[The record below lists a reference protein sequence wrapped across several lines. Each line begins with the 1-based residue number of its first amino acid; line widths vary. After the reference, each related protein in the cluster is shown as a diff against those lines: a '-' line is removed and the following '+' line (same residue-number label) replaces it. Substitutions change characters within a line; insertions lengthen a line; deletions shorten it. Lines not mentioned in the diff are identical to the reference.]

1 MEISSLNLRLRGL
14 ILKKWQV
21 VHLYSGLYIDLDQN
35 LDLDNNLYLS
45 SCSDGTF
52 TLQLDLESVYHFYY
66 VLDFDPDAGLGLRF
80 DFECGI

>member
-21 VHLYSGLYIDLDQN
+21 VHLYSGLYIDQN
-35 LDLDNNLYLS
+35 LELDKNLYLS
-45 SCSDGTF
+45 SCIDVTF